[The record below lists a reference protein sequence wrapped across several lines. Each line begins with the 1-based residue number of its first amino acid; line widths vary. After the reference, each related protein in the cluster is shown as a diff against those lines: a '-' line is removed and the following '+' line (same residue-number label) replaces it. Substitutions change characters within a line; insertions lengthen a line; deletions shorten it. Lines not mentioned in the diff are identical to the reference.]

1 MKNFKRSIY
10 VLSFIVLI
18 LSVFFR
24 KDLPKSIDTLTL
36 YLSGILLAT
45 IIIMEILTRK
55 KWKKSFY
62 FGYVIIP
69 KE

>member
-55 KWKKSFY
+55 K
-62 FGYVIIP
+62 
-69 KE
+69 